1 MLLLRRRR
9 LPLQAGFVPDD
20 EGKRR
25 RLFLPLLLSKC
36 IISVFLRRGR
46 QHLYTAICH
55 LPAQAT
61 TVGERKRGEW
71 EEDGGRGGTGETAR
85 PTFSKK

>member
-1 MLLLRRRR
+1 MLLLRRRRR

-61 TVGERKRGEW
+61 TVGERKRGGMGGGWWARREW
-71 EEDGGRGGTGETAR
+71 GDRQTHL
-85 PTFSKK
+85 F